1 MAWKLHSY
9 LYLMLDHLEPDYTTR
24 HIDTRKLMKLPKS
37 ILLIAF
43 NWLAMSPM
51 TVQASYFDCPI
62 VDGCSYAA
70 NTVSSTGTVSP
81 TENVTDAARNG
92 DITDPGFIGNIT
104 GAAFDP
110 DQRLIL
116 AQAGSDPDSNS
127 IITAVLTDPI
137 YQSLWI
143 VTDWLT
149 SPAEPDER
157 MEVLYKLANDE
168 DDDPFAS
175 LGIFFAYNA
184 NDPDAIIDLEG
195 IATILN
201 PVIQVQI
208 KGVRADTSF
217 ACVAAGGDGCTTF
230 DNSVGVLG
238 VAGITASTVPV
249 PATVWLFGSGLI
261 GLLGIAR
268 RRRK

>member
-1 MAWKLHSY
+1 
-9 LYLMLDHLEPDYTTR
+9 
-24 HIDTRKLMKLPKS
+24 MKLPKS

-43 NWLAMSPM
+43 TWLAMSSM

-62 VDGCSYAA
+62 VDGCSYVA
-70 NTVSSTGTVSP
+70 NTVP
-81 TENVTDAARNG
+81 LTENVTDLLLNG
-92 DITDPGFIGNIT
+92 DITDPGFIGDIT
-104 GAAFDP
+104 GASFNP
-110 DQRLIL
+110 DKRLIL

-127 IITAVLTDPI
+127 IITSVLTDPI

-175 LGIFFAYNA
+175 LGIFSAYNA

-201 PVIQVQI
+201 PVTQIQI

-217 ACVAAGGDGCTTF
+217 ACVAVSGTDCTTF
-230 DNSVGVLG
+230 DNSGGVVGI
-238 VAGITASTVPV
+238 AGITASTVPV
-249 PATVWLFGSGLI
+249 PAAVWLFGSGLI

>member
-1 MAWKLHSY
+1 
-9 LYLMLDHLEPDYTTR
+9 
-24 HIDTRKLMKLPKS
+24 MKLPKS

-43 NWLAMSPM
+43 TWLAMSSM
-51 TVQASYFDCPI
+51 AVQASYFDCPI
-62 VDGCSYAA
+62 VDGCSYVA
-70 NTVSSTGTVSP
+70 NTVP
-81 TENVTDAARNG
+81 LTENVSDLQPR
-92 DITDPGFIGNIT
+92 DFTDPGFIGDIT
-104 GAAFDP
+104 GASFDS
-110 DQRLIL
+110 DKRIIL
-116 AQAGSDPDSNS
+116 AQANNEGSTYYDPDSNS
-127 IITAVLTDPI
+127 IITAVLTNPI

-149 SPAEPDER
+149 SPAVPDER

-201 PVIQVQI
+201 PVIQIQI
-208 KGVRADTSF
+208 KGVSPDTSF
-217 ACVAAGGDGCTTF
+217 ACVMAGETGCTTF

-249 PATVWLFGSGLI
+249 PAAVWLFGSGLI

>member
-1 MAWKLHSY
+1 
-9 LYLMLDHLEPDYTTR
+9 
-24 HIDTRKLMKLPKS
+24 MKLPKS

-43 NWLAMSPM
+43 TWLAMSPM

-70 NTVSSTGTVSP
+70 NTVSPTGTVSP
-81 TENVTDAARNG
+81 TENVTDLLFNG
-92 DITDPGFIGNIT
+92 DLTDPGFIGDIT
-104 GAAFDP
+104 GASFNP
-110 DQRLIL
+110 DKRLIL
-116 AQAGSDPDSNS
+116 AQAGSDPTPES

-149 SPAEPDER
+149 SLAVPDER
-157 MEVLYKLANDE
+157 MEVLYKLANGDS
-168 DDDPFAS
+168 FVS
-175 LGIFFAYNA
+175 LGTFFAYNA

-201 PVIQVQI
+201 PVTQIQI

-217 ACVAAGGDGCTTF
+217 ACVAAGETDCTTF

-249 PATVWLFGSGLI
+249 PAAVWLFASGLI